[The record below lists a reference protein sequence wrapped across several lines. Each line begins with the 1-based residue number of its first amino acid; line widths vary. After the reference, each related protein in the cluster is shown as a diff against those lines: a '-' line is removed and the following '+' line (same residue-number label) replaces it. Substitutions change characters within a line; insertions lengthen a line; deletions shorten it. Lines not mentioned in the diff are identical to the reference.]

1 VRAAIGMVP
10 QDTVLFANHLPQHRY
25 GRWEATTP
33 SGEAA
38 RLCQIVPSS
47 GFRQG
52 LRDRVGERGLK
63 LSGGEKRRSR
73 SAHDSERRRSW
84 CWRGTSASAPPR
96 RNQDAL
102 DRVSKYRT
110 TLVIAHRLS
119 TIVAAD
125 EIIVLDQGVIVE
137 RGTHQALLAKGGL
150 YASMW
155 NRQREAEAAR
165 EKLAEIGDEVIA
177 PNRNPPTVEEVAAED
192 VAVEDVAVPRVH
204 AAE

>member
-1 VRAAIGMVP
+1 M
-10 QDTVLFANHLPQHRY
+10 
-25 GRWEATTP
+25 
-33 SGEAA
+33 
-38 RLCQIVPSS
+38 
-47 GFRQG
+47 
-52 LRDRVGERGLK
+52 
-63 LSGGEKRRSR
+63 
-73 SAHDSERRRSW
+73 
-84 CWRGTSASAPPR
+84 
-96 RNQDAL
+96 
-102 DRVSKYRT
+102 SKYRT